1 MTKYPLPPL
10 GLAQPQCHNI
20 DRIITVTYRR
30 KGVTGSASI
39 SVKKSPSASI
49 AILGLAWLCLTN
61 SFGALQLH
69 PTKQPDQQHHSATSL
84 SVLGLLHNL
93 GIRYAR
99 GSRSDMMETMST

>member
-39 SVKKSPSASI
+39 SVKKAVSFDRDF
-49 AILGLAWLCLTN
+49 GTCLAV
-61 SFGALQLH
+61 
-69 PTKQPDQQHHSATSL
+69 PYK
-84 SVLGLLHNL
+84 
-93 GIRYAR
+93 
-99 GSRSDMMETMST
+99 